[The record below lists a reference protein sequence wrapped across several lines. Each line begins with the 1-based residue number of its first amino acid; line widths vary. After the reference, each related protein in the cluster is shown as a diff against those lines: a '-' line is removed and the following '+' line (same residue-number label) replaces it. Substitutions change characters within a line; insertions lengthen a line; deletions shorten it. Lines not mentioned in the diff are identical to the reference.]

1 MEERHPLPLRL
12 RPTTG
17 RKPAP
22 LLIVLIFA
30 CPSPSGFVFF
40 GGYVA
45 LLGPEGKRSPL
56 DPIPRLVESAGI
68 EMKRGVVGRRS
79 GLKLTTPSVNVF
91 VITACTAYK

>member
-1 MEERHPLPLRL
+1 LRL
-12 RPTTG
+12 GRHRRQQNCNQGEGGETSEHFFVHKIPTS
-17 RKPAP
+17 
-22 LLIVLIFA
+22 F
-30 CPSPSGFVFF
+30 FVVF
-40 GGYVA
+40 GGCVA